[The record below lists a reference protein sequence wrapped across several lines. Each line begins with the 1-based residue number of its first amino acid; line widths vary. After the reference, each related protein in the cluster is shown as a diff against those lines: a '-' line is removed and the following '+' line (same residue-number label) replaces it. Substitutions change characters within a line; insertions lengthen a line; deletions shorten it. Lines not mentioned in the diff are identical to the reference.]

1 MYAASKDGQIIHI
14 IKQVQNAGKTNHNG
28 YMAFTIRKYGDKNS
42 KTYRVHRFVWE
53 CLNGVIPD
61 GKVIEHFNEDKE
73 DNRLYNLQI
82 VTQRAN
88 CKKSARKRDYTFAAN
103 NFQNR
108 RCVKAINQTTQG
120 VVYFNSMYAVQ
131 QRLSIN
137 TVLLR
142 WSVEGINNCKTGIS
156 KKDAHQYKFEYIQ
169 KEDITDDY
177 KKSANKRPRS
187 VADKYNI

>member
-1 MYAASKDGQIIHI
+1 M
-14 IKQVQNAGKTNHNG
+14 
-28 YMAFTIRKYGDKNS
+28 
-42 KTYRVHRFVWE
+42 
-53 CLNGVIPD
+53 
-61 GKVIEHFNEDKE
+61 
-73 DNRLYNLQI
+73 
-82 VTQRAN
+82 
-88 CKKSARKRDYTFAAN
+88 
-103 NFQNR
+103 
-108 RCVKAINQTTQG
+108 KAINETTQG

-169 KEDITDDY
+169 NEDITDDY
-177 KKSANKRPRS
+177 KNSANKRPRS

>member
-1 MYAASKDGQIIHI
+1 M
-14 IKQVQNAGKTNHNG
+14 
-28 YMAFTIRKYGDKNS
+28 
-42 KTYRVHRFVWE
+42 
-53 CLNGVIPD
+53 
-61 GKVIEHFNEDKE
+61 
-73 DNRLYNLQI
+73 
-82 VTQRAN
+82 
-88 CKKSARKRDYTFAAN
+88 
-103 NFQNR
+103 
-108 RCVKAINQTTQG
+108 KAINQTTQG
-120 VVYFNSMYAVQ
+120 VVYFHSMYAVQ
-131 QRLSIN
+131 QCLSIN